1 MRHIDRNPAPQ
12 EFVDL
17 VNGDNRPCNWDAFRS
32 NYHDLYRQIRDLIWA
47 DQKGVSGYTELPLD
61 KDNGIHIDHF
71 RKKGMFHDEEFHW
84 ENFVVDE
91 RNNDQ
96 YGAGHKDKVVKT
108 AEIYDDLLGPVLDR
122 PEEYFTYME
131 DGTIIPRRTIEEK
144 MQKRAQVTRDA
155 FNLNHEY
162 LKNRRNGLIALFRS
176 YRKGGMSKDD
186 VYATL
191 ATAGFF
197 SLIDYV
203 YEE

>member
-17 VNGDNRPCNWDAFRS
+17 ITGDKKPCNWEAFHS
-32 NYHDLYRQIRDLIWA
+32 EHHDIYRQIRDLIWS
-47 DQKGVSGYTELPLD
+47 DQKGISGYTELPLD
-61 KDNGIHIDHF
+61 KDNGVHIDHF

-91 RNNDQ
+91 INNVQ
-96 YGAGHKDKVVKT
+96 YGAGRKDRIVKT
-108 AEIYDDLLGPVLDR
+108 KEVYDDLLSPVLDR

-131 DGTIIPRRTIEEK
+131 DGTIIPRRTIDEE
-144 MQKRAQVTRDA
+144 MQKKAQVTRDV

-162 LKNRRNGLIALFRS
+162 LKDKRSGLISLFRS
-176 YRKGGMSKDD
+176 CRNGGMSKED
-186 VYATL
+186 VYTFMIS
-191 ATAGFF
+191 TGFL
-197 SLIDYV
+197 SLIDFV